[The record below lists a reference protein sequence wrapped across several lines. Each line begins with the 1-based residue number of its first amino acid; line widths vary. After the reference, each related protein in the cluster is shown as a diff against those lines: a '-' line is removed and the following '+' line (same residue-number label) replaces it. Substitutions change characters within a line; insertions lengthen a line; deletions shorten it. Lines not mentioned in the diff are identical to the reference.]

1 VANLQKKL
9 NRDGNTVRLSFGVV
23 GFVMIGARFVT
34 KWGWGR
40 VLFSVKENEKRRRN
54 GIDRE
59 WDHVAGYN
67 FNITDGF
74 TDEN

>member
-1 VANLQKKL
+1 MIGA
-9 NRDGNTVRLSFGVV
+9 

-40 VLFSVKENEKRRRN
+40 VLFSVKENEKRKRN

-67 FNITDGF
+67 FNITNGF

>member
-1 VANLQKKL
+1 
-9 NRDGNTVRLSFGVV
+9 
-23 GFVMIGARFVT
+23 MIGARFVT